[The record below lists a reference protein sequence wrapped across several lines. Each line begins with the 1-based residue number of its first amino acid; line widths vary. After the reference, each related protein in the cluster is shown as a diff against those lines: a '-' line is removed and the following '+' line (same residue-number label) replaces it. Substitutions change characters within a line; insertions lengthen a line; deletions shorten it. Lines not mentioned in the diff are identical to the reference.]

1 LKSFPRYYLD
11 IDPHED
17 IVRIAAMLII
27 VLILGVLVALDKMPV
42 ESFVAVVMI
51 VIGYLAGRIR
61 GRSWPASPK

>member
-1 LKSFPRYYLD
+1 LKPLSRFYLD

-17 IVRIAAMLII
+17 AFRIIALLII

-51 VIGYLAGRIR
+51 VVGFLAGRVR
-61 GRSWPASPK
+61 GRRWSS